1 MSNLR
6 SALAVSAL
14 VGVAMGS
21 FIEPP
26 TYDHRWPANRIKVGR
41 PWTKAKARNRARN
54 RIARQSRKANRK

>member
-1 MSNLR
+1 MAAFALM
-6 SALAVSAL
+6 SALGAAT
-14 VGVAMGS
+14 GS
-21 FIEPP
+21 FMETP